1 MSGAR
6 TITRSLLAGVI
17 ALTVTACSWP
27 TRQSEPAGDG
37 VATTGA
43 SAVSDRSDHEPAITP
58 RAAQP
63 AARKTVEA
71 DGPDAA
77 VDNDLWQRIGF
88 ELRMAPDPRHPL
100 RKPLA
105 YFHNSARFVSE
116 ASERARPYLYHVY
129 QEVRRREL
137 PYEVLLIPIVESAY
151 NPRATSP
158 GGAAGI
164 WQFIPATARHY
175 GLHVS
180 RWYDGRRDI
189 VASTTAALDYIEALR
204 DRFMGDWQLVFA
216 AYNCGER
223 TVERAIERNQRLGR
237 RTDFWSLDLPRT
249 TRDYVPKL
257 MALVE
262 IIANPA
268 AHGVTLAEIP
278 AAPHFEMVDV
288 GAALDLNRVLDWS
301 GMSAAEFDRLNPAFR
316 KRYTVATAPTTVLV
330 SHGHAGAVESALAAL
345 PTHAR
350 RPLREHVVSAGETLS
365 HIAARHGVSIAALK
379 TANGLRSSALAI
391 GQTLQVPLPGAA
403 PAAGGADLAGTSAG
417 ATREHVVRSGDSL
430 WKLARANGTSVA
442 KLARINGLSSR
453 ATLQPGQRLRLPGSA
468 GFARAG
474 AAPHYEVRH
483 GDSLWTI
490 SRRFR
495 ISVAQL
501 KRWNGLADDL
511 ALQPGQRLVV
521 ARPDD
526 AGPQHDI

>member
-6 TITRSLLAGVI
+6 TITNSLLAGVI
-17 ALTVTACSWP
+17 ALTLTACSWP
-27 TRQSEPAGDG
+27 TRQAEPAADA
-37 VATTGA
+37 VAAAAPPAAKERTEHEASTTRRVTPA
-43 SAVSDRSDHEPAITP
+43 SVRASSDAAQEPASET
-58 RAAQP
+58 
-63 AARKTVEA
+63 
-71 DGPDAA
+71 
-77 VDNDLWQRIGF
+77 DLWQRIGF

-116 ASERARPYLYHVY
+116 ASGRARPYLYYVY
-129 QEVRRREL
+129 QEVTRREL
-137 PYEVLLIPIVESAY
+137 PYEVLLLPIVESAY

-189 VASTTAALDYIEALR
+189 VASTKAALDYIETLR

-316 KRYTVATAPTTVLV
+316 KRYTVANAPTTVLV
-330 SHGHAGAVESALAAL
+330 SHGRAGAVESALTAL
-345 PTHAR
+345 PAHAR

-403 PAAGGADLAGTSAG
+403 LPAADASHADTAGS
-417 ATREHVVRSGDSL
+417 ATREHVVRSGDNL
-430 WKLARANGTSVA
+430 WELARANGTSVA
-442 KLARINGLSSR
+442 TLASVNGLSPR
-453 ATLQPGQRLRLPGSA
+453 ATLRPGQRLRLPGSA
-468 GFARAG
+468 ARASSA

-495 ISVAQL
+495 ISVADL

>member
-1 MSGAR
+1 MHR
-6 TITRSLLAGVI
+6 
-17 ALTVTACSWP
+17 
-27 TRQSEPAGDG
+27 PAAHG
-37 VATTGA
+37 TP
-43 SAVSDRSDHEPAITP
+43 RPTP
-58 RAAQP
+58 RAAQQ
-63 AARKTVEA
+63 AAS
-71 DGPDAA
+71 DI
-77 VDNDLWQRIGF
+77 DLWQRIGF
-88 ELRMAPDPRHPL
+88 ELRMAPDPRQPL

-105 YFHNSARFVSE
+105 YFHHSARFVSE
-116 ASERARPYLYHVY
+116 ASERARPYLYYVY
-129 QEVRRREL
+129 QEVTRREL
-137 PYEVLLIPIVESAY
+137 PYEVLLIPIIESAY

-158 GGAAGI
+158 AGAAGI

-180 RWYDGRRDI
+180 RWYDGRRDV
-189 VASTTAALDYIEALR
+189 VASTAAALDYLEALR

-278 AAPHFEMVDV
+278 ATPHFETVEV
-288 GAALDLNRVLDWS
+288 GAALDLNRVLDWT
-301 GMSAAEFDRLNPAFR
+301 GMSATEFDRLNAAFR
-316 KRYTVATAPTTVLV
+316 KRYTVANAPSTVLV
-330 SHGHAGAVESALAAL
+330 PHGHATAVETALATL
-345 PTHAR
+345 PAHAR

-365 HIAARHGVSIAALK
+365 HIAARHAVSVAALK
-379 TANGLRSSALAI
+379 TANGLHSSALAI
-391 GQTLQVPLPGAA
+391 GQTLQVPLPGAEL
-403 PAAGGADLAGTSAG
+403 PADPGGAVGTTASAG
-417 ATREHVVRSGDSL
+417 RELVVRSGDNL
-430 WKLARANGTSVA
+430 WELARANGTSVA
-442 KLARINGLSSR
+442 TLARVNGISPRS
-453 ATLQPGQRLRLPGSA
+453 TLRPGQRLRLPGSDA
-468 GFARAG
+468 LASRG

-495 ISVAQL
+495 ISIADL

-511 ALQPGQRLVV
+511 ALRPGQRLVV

-526 AGPQHDI
+526 AGHQHDI